1 MRNGGIFASKE
12 FMRTTIDIPDA
23 LLEQA
28 IAVSGAK
35 TKREAIRWALEEAL
49 RRRATEDLLSGEVVI
64 DFAVKPDELE
74 AREVRD
80 QYGRKGRRRRRR

>member
-1 MRNGGIFASKE
+1 
-12 FMRTTIDIPDA
+12 MRTTIDIPDD

-28 IAVSGAK
+28 IEVSGAK

-49 RRRATEDLLSGEVVI
+49 RRKATEDLLNSEVAI

-74 AREVRD
+74 AREIQD
-80 QYGRKGRRRRRR
+80 QYGRKKRRRRRR